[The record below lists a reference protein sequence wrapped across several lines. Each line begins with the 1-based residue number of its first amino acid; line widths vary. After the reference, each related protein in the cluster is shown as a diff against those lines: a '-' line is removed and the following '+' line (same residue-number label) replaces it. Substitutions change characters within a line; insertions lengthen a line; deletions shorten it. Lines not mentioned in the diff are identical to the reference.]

1 MTENVSTETFLDDV
15 ELRLLTGKTRR
26 SSQRLA
32 LVKMNIK
39 FFLRPD
45 GKVVVLRAE
54 INGSHSTK
62 LSKSSRTEPNW
73 AATR

>member
-1 MTENVSTETFLDDV
+1 MTENVSTETFLNDA
-15 ELRLLTGKTRR
+15 ELQVLTGKTRR

-32 LVKMNIK
+32 LIKMNIK

-45 GKVVVLRAE
+45 GQVVVLRAE

-62 LSKSSRTEPNW
+62 LSKSNRLEPNW
-73 AATR
+73 GATR